1 MGTTQRIIPGV
12 TGEPNWSDLSNALT
26 ALANTVEKEMLVVD
40 QAEEAREKEKTTPT
54 TANQNA
60 VAALE
65 RQQMKLTNRSR
76 RHFNSSVRSLI
87 RTGGGSTK
95 ISKGKS
101 SSLGK
106 AGLRNGARISG
117 FIRDVSNSGLSQALK
132 KVGFGSLDGKTVK
145 EVVDFLLIYFSDVNA
160 GMDEVAANMASCQVM
175 EILSEDVK
183 TVQELED
190 KMKTLFDNGKLT
202 EVICTFYGIYL
213 FEHLSQRFEEKI
225 TQLKG
230 EAVSRETFKM
240 IREDIVAQVNDISKE
255 KSLSEINWKGTD
267 GAAIQE
273 TIFSSIIKIFE

>member
-40 QAEEAREKEKTTPT
+40 QADEAREKEKTTPT
-54 TANQNA
+54 QANQNA

-65 RQQMKLTNRSR
+65 RQQMKLTNRSQ
-76 RHFNSSVRSLI
+76 RHFNSAIKNLI
-87 RTGGGSTK
+87 LTGGGGSK
-95 ISKGKS
+95 VSKGKS

-117 FIRDVSNSGLSQALK
+117 FVRDVSNSGLGAALNK
-132 KVGFGSLDGKTVK
+132 LGFGSLKGKTVK
-145 EVVDFLLIYFSDVNA
+145 EVVDFLLIYFADVNA

-190 KMKTLFDNGKLT
+190 KMKTLFDTGKLT
-202 EVICTFYGIYL
+202 ELICTFYGIYL

-240 IREDIVAQVNDISKE
+240 IREDIIAQVTDMSKE
-255 KSLSEINWKGTD
+255 KSLSEIDWKGTD

-273 TIFSSIIKIFE
+273 AIFNSIIKIFE